1 MNNKKKLS
9 LPVQILIALVL
20 GIAVGLVCYFM
31 DAGEFTTNYLKPFG
45 DIFVNL
51 LKFIDRKSVV

>member
-1 MNNKKKLS
+1 MKKKLT

-20 GIAVGLVCYFM
+20 GIVVGLVLSWTGLK
-31 DAGEFTTNYLKPFG
+31 DVTTDYLKPFG

-51 LKFIDRKSVV
+51 L